1 MITSINRFKILLEAK
16 KSDKQYKKE
25 VALYKFFVVN
35 TKTKKIESGWEF
47 KDDAKD
53 ALSDFDGDKNYK
65 ILSELQL
72 KKLGIDNPKQKWINE
87 SSKNKINISW
97 SYGKENREPGNFR
110 FFINDSNNSLNKDQ
124 ILKKYPNNKK
134 LKDLISNIEN
144 RNDDGI
150 GGTLIIN
157 ESNDSVRTMSF
168 TIPEKKN
175 WIEMGENLG
184 IKYMGKT
191 YWIKPN
197 NKSFF
202 EENIG
207 NSIKF
212 KYSLDSMYIE
222 FPTVLK
228 TSKVNEDRYDNM
240 DQTFIKVK
248 ELMNKTIEFL
258 KINKIPIL
266 KVKEPTYDYDGTI
279 DINDILSINFTLDL
293 KLSLTIDN
301 SDDIF
306 IITTPT
312 TDLRKLLK
320 NIKEYL

>member
-1 MITSINRFKILLEAK
+1 MITNINDFRILLEGK

-35 TKTKKIESGWEF
+35 TKTKKVESGWEF

-53 ALSDFDGDKNYK
+53 ALSDFDGDKDYK
-65 ILSELQL
+65 VLSELQL

-87 SSKNKINISW
+87 S
-97 SYGKENREPGNFR
+97 
-110 FFINDSNNSLNKDQ
+110 
-124 ILKKYPNNKK
+124 
-134 LKDLISNIEN
+134 
-144 RNDDGI
+144 
-150 GGTLIIN
+150 
-157 ESNDSVRTMSF
+157 NDSVRAMSL
-168 TIPEKKN
+168 TVPEQKN
-175 WIEMGENLG
+175 WIEKGENLG

-197 NKSFF
+197 DKSFF

-222 FPTVLK
+222 FPTLLK
-228 TSKVNEDRYDNM
+228 AANINEDLYDNM
-240 DQTFIKVK
+240 DQSFIKVK

-258 KINKIPIL
+258 KVNEIPVL
-266 KVKEPTYDYDGTI
+266 KVEEPTYDYDGTI
-279 DINDILSINFTLDL
+279 DITDHLSINCTLDL
-293 KLSLTIDN
+293 KLSLTIENTDN
-301 SDDIF
+301 DTF

-312 TDLRKLLK
+312 ANLRKILK